1 MMLLTLQEV
10 ATILRLPTRRVREL
24 VNQKRIA
31 FIPAGK
37 KKVMI
42 PDEAIDCYIAN
53 ETVQPC
59 HDEIQGRSF
68 ARSKSGE
75 ERITSS
81 AQKAV
86 AAASAARARK
96 ISQKRKKSLA
106 NSLSPGPGEA
116 AHVIPMKRS

>member
-1 MMLLTLQEV
+1 MMLLTLQE
-10 ATILRLPTRRVREL
+10 AAGKLRLPTRRVREL

-42 PDEAIDCYIAN
+42 PDEAIDRYIAK

-59 HDEIQGRSF
+59 HGEIQDRSF

-75 ERITSS
+75 EFITSS
-81 AQKAV
+81 GRKAV
-86 AAASAARARK
+86 AVASAARAQK

-106 NSLSPGPGEA
+106 DSLSPGPDEV
-116 AHVIPMKRS
+116 AHVIPMKRL